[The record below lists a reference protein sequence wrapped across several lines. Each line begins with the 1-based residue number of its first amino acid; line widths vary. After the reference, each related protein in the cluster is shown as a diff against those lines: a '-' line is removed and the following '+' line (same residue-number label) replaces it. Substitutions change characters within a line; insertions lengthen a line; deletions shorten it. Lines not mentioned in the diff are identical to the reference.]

1 MSLKWKLAYLVLHPL
16 FGWLFRAKV
25 YGKENIPEE
34 GPYIVAPNHTSFWD
48 PPFVGWAMY
57 PVETYF
63 LAKIDLFQHN
73 KLFGAL
79 IKWLHA
85 IPLDRENSLKGLRQG
100 LKLLKEGKV
109 LVVFPEGTRNRT
121 KDKVLLPL
129 KEGVALL
136 ALKAKVNILPVFLY
150 ESKGSYWDWILG
162 KRQLA
167 IRFGKIID
175 TSNYIYS
182 KADIKKLTKELERR
196 LLSLA
201 KSNNA

>member
-25 YGKENIPEE
+25 YGKENIPEK

-79 IKWLHA
+79 IRWLHA

-150 ESKGSYWDWILG
+150 ESKGSYRDWILG

-175 TSNYIYS
+175 TSNYTYS
-182 KADIKKLTKELERR
+182 KTDIKKLTKELERR

>member
-1 MSLKWKLAYLVLHPL
+1 MSLKWKLAYFVLHPL

-25 YGKENIPEE
+25 YGKENAPFE

-85 IPLDRENSLKGLRQG
+85 IPLDRVNSIKGLKQG
-100 LKLLKEGKV
+100 LKVLKEGKV

-121 KDKVLLPL
+121 NDRILLPL

-150 ESKGSYWDWILG
+150 ESKGTFWDWIFR

-167 IRFGKIID
+167 IRFGEMID
-175 TSNYIYS
+175 TSGYEYS
-182 KADIKKLTKELERR
+182 KSGIKKLTEELERR
-196 LLSLA
+196 LISLA
-201 KSNNA
+201 KSNPA